1 MSFPSMHLLLSG
13 VFERHAQ
20 RTAVQG
26 RSIAWT
32 YAELDRLSASLAQ
45 ALRERGAVP
54 GQIVPILM
62 GRSPLLVLSQL
73 AVLRLGAG
81 YSPIDMAS
89 PAARRRTMLDAID
102 SALLLC
108 DDSAAVDAADAARA
122 FDVVGWLAAQSRFAA
137 PAIERWHTPPADC
150 PVCVMF
156 TSGSTGVPKG
166 VMVPHAGIVRL
177 VHEADYAHFGPEQ
190 RWAFMSSPA
199 FDASTL
205 EVWAALLN
213 GGCCV
218 IQEETHP
225 SLDTL
230 GEFLIGQRI
239 TDTWLTSALFN
250 AMVEDQ
256 LASLGALRQLLVG
269 GERVS
274 PRHARLMLQAHP
286 QARLING
293 YGPTENT
300 TFTLCHTIGLDDT
313 ENPAGVPIGT
323 PLSGTRVRV
332 EPSDPRV
339 PDHGEL
345 WTAGAGVALG
355 YLGDAELTQAKFV
368 WLDAARWY
376 RTGDLV
382 RRRVDGVFE
391 FIGRRDR
398 QVKVQGHRVEIDEV
412 ESALAACPGVGAGA
426 VLSCGDDAAS
436 RHLVAFYSGTNGA
449 PPDVEAVAGHLAL
462 RLPVAA
468 MPKVFRPLKRLPVN
482 LNGKVDRDVLAQLP
496 PAEASAAAGSASID
510 PSMGAIEAALAAVWG
525 ELLPRA
531 SLRRD
536 SHFMRVGGSSLL
548 ALHVAA
554 LVRKRLGRV
563 LSPVDVL
570 RHPVLSEQA
579 RILEQA
585 QAAPREPGRADWN
598 IPMTQAQR
606 NVLAATRLD
615 PTGCA
620 YLVHVALHAP
630 TLTDAEAWREAFRQL
645 ARRHPALR
653 LQARHDGNGAHAR
666 LQPELPAGWWQQ
678 FPALAAV
685 PGDLDWPTDLLN
697 HVNRPLDTAND
708 GSMRVDC
715 WPVQGGGLLLV
726 WTLHHHV
733 IDEAGIATALNDL
746 DALLQGH
753 PLPPVYGSPFGFAS
767 IESAWAEPGADAAWA
782 ALLSRTLAGHAPP
795 LEHAPAF
802 GHERRLAL
810 DPALQQR
817 LAGCCR
823 ALGCTPFPLLLAAYG
838 QALQDAF
845 GAAFRFVSTPFS
857 RRAEPELIEPIGYL
871 LDVRF
876 IEAGALPGE
885 SLAQSLGR
893 VARAVCRARA
903 PAFQSLDT
911 LITEVAAHD
920 PQVAQ
925 CLSQFSF
932 TWRLDPAGAITLA
945 GQPVHQLRVPQ
956 LGSRYSLCLHVAQL
970 GDRIDCSIEAVAS
983 AHDSGAVDRLWTAF
997 LHRLDALC
1005 ALRDVV
1011 LDDGAVD
1018 VGADVDTGDRNAHL
1032 PDDALR
1038 RLWTQWLHVGE
1049 HAIAPESH
1057 FLRSGGSSLAAMR
1070 MAAALRREHGLRLD
1084 IGAFLADPTFAKL
1097 GTLVRATPVPRADGH
1112 VLVGPADFARVMLML
1127 PGSGGHAAGMYALAD
1142 ELHRRMPQG
1151 SAVAVVDLDAALQS
1165 APDED
1170 PLWFVSRRIV
1180 QIVRDLGQ
1188 TRVTGI
1194 VGFSL
1199 GGSLALRIVEALG
1212 DGGAA
1217 IPVWMLDTFAPRAH
1231 RTGLWRKVERNLAW
1245 KLYGGR
1251 PKAGDTAPA
1260 SPPAELQSLP
1270 MRASPAQWDVLGEQ
1284 LARQRVAAPRSHV
1297 RLIQA
1302 RQSVQH
1308 SGLLWQRRNNGFVPQ
1323 HYGSWAV
1330 HEIDGAHLDIPR
1342 HLAASTADIIVG
1354 NERFDANGPE

>member
-1 MSFPSMHLLLSG
+1 MHLLLSS
-13 VFERHAQ
+13 VFQRHAQ

-32 YAELDRLSASLAQ
+32 YAELDRLSAGLAQ
-45 ALRERGAVP
+45 ALLERGAAP
-54 GQIVPILM
+54 GQTVPILM

-73 AVLRLGAG
+73 AVLRLGAS

-89 PAARRRTMLDAID
+89 PAARRRTMLDAIG

-108 DDSAAVDAADAARA
+108 DGSANVDATDAASA
-122 FDVVGWLAAQSRFAA
+122 FDVAGWFATQSTSAA
-137 PAIERWHTPPADC
+137 PAIDRWHAPPAGG
-150 PVCVMF
+150 PAYVMF

-177 VHEADYAHFGPEQ
+177 VHEADHAHFGPEQ
-190 RWAFMSSPA
+190 RWGFMSSPA

-205 EVWAALLN
+205 EVWGALLN

-218 IQEETHP
+218 IQEEPYP
-225 SLDTL
+225 SLDRL
-230 GEFLIGQRI
+230 GEFFTRQRI
-239 TDTWLTSALFN
+239 TDAWLTSALFN
-250 AMVEDQ
+250 AIVEDQ

-274 PRHARLMLQAHP
+274 PQHARLMLQAHP
-286 QARLING
+286 QVRLING

-313 ENPAGVPIGT
+313 DPAGVPIGT
-323 PLSGTRVRV
+323 PLSGTQVRI
-332 EPSDPRV
+332 EASDPQV
-339 PDHGEL
+339 PDQGEL
-345 WTAGAGVALG
+345 WAAGAGVALG

-368 WLDAARWY
+368 WLEGVRWY

-382 RRRVDGVFE
+382 RRRADGVFE
-391 FIGRRDR
+391 FVGRRDR
-398 QVKVQGHRVEIDEV
+398 QVKVQGHRIEIDEV

-436 RHLVAFYSGTNGA
+436 RHLVAFYSGTNGT
-449 PPDVEAVAGHLAL
+449 PPDVETVAGHLAQ
-462 RLPVAA
+462 RLSIAA

-482 LNGKVDRDVLAQLP
+482 LNGKVDRGALAQLP
-496 PAEASAAAGSASID
+496 PGSASAAADAASID
-510 PSMGAIEAALAAVWG
+510 APMNTVEAALAAVWG

-536 SHFMRVGGSSLL
+536 SHFMRIGGSSLL

-585 QAAPREPGRADWN
+585 EAAPHEPDRADWN

-653 LQARHDGNGAHAR
+653 LRARHDGNAAHAR
-666 LQPELPAGWWQQ
+666 LQAELPAGWWQQ
-678 FPALAAV
+678 FPVLVDV

-726 WTLHHHV
+726 WTLHHHI
-733 IDEAGIATALNDL
+733 IDEAGIATALSEL
-746 DALLQGH
+746 DALLQGQ
-753 PLPPVYGSPFGFAS
+753 PLPPVYGSPFAFAS
-767 IESAWAEPGADAAWA
+767 IESAWAEPAADAAWA
-782 ALLSRTLAGHAPP
+782 ALLTRTLAGHAPP

-802 GHERRLAL
+802 GRERRLAL

-817 LAGCCR
+817 LAACAG

-857 RRAEPELIEPIGYL
+857 RRAEPELIEPIGFL

-876 IEAGALPGE
+876 IEAGARPGE

-893 VARAVCRARA
+893 VGRAVHRAQA
-903 PAFQSLDT
+903 PSFQSRDG
-911 LITEVAAHD
+911 LIASVAAHD
-920 PQVAQ
+920 PHVAQ
-925 CLSQFSF
+925 CLTQFSF
-932 TWRLDPAGAITLA
+932 TWRLDPVGAVTIA
-945 GQPVHQLRVPQ
+945 NQPVHQLRVPQ

-970 GDRIDCSIEAVAS
+970 GDRIDCSVEAVAS
-983 AHDSGAVDRLWTAF
+983 AHDSGAVDRLWAAF
-997 LHRLDALC
+997 VHRLDALC
-1005 ALRDVV
+1005 TLRDVG
-1011 LDDGAVD
+1011 LNDDAIDLEEQVD
-1018 VGADVDTGDRNAHL
+1018 ADDRNRHL
-1032 PDDALR
+1032 PDDTLR
-1038 RLWTQWLHVGE
+1038 RLWAHWLETSE
-1049 HAIAPESH
+1049 HAVTPASH
-1057 FLRSGGSSLAAMR
+1057 FLRSGGSSLTAMR

-1084 IGAFLADPTFAKL
+1084 VGAFLADPTFAKL
-1097 GTLVRATPVPRADGH
+1097 GLLARATSTPRADGF
-1112 VLVGPADFARVMLML
+1112 VLVGPSDFARVMLVL
-1127 PGSGGHAAGMYALAD
+1127 PGSGGQAAGMYALAD
-1142 ELHRRMPQG
+1142 ALHRRMPQG
-1151 SAVAVVDLDAALQS
+1151 SAVAVVDLDEALQL

-1231 RTGLWRKVERNLAW
+1231 HTGLWRKVERNLAW

-1251 PKAGDTAPA
+1251 PKTGDAAPA
-1260 SPPAELQSLP
+1260 SPPVELQSLP
-1270 MRASPAQWDVLGEQ
+1270 MRASPAQWHVLGEQ
-1284 LARQRVAAPRSHV
+1284 LAGQRFAAPRSHV

-1302 RQSVQH
+1302 RQSVQY
-1308 SGLLWQRRNNGFVPQ
+1308 SGLLWQRRNNGFVPE

-1354 NERFDANGPE
+1354 NQRFDANGAE